1 MKTKLLTLIL
11 FSLLMTMGMT
21 NCSKNDFD
29 PDDCFTSILT
39 GEYGKSGLYHLYV
52 TENGVPLDDYG
63 YVRFDSKDLT
73 VADFRF
79 VKVIPGVSKKEF
91 KNVPLIATEEGIKF
105 TIEYTQKNHT
115 VSITGIV
122 DFGEMSIDIN
132 VY

>member
-11 FSLLMTMGMT
+11 FSLLMAMGMSS
-21 NCSKNDFD
+21 CSKNDFD

-39 GEYGKSGLYHLYV
+39 GEYEKSGLYHLYV
-52 TENGVPLDDYG
+52 TKNGVPLDDYG
-63 YVRFDSKDLT
+63 YVRFESKDLI

-91 KNVPLIATEEGIKF
+91 KNVPLIGTEEGFTF
-105 TIEYTQKNHT
+105 TIEYTKKNKT

-122 DFGEMSIDIN
+122 NFGEMSIDIKM
-132 VY
+132 